1 MQIRRW
7 KYLSESRGPQSCASN
22 GFPSRHTP
30 SSELSGTKVTEKVPV
45 QFINTSH
52 PSDAVSTNAK
62 KKIRSHVAR
71 GIHASRRGQTARRGQ
86 VASVLKGNH
95 SILRDSACTLSHDS
109 AVQLG
114 LESSR
119 GEAGQPDLELPDP
132 ATLLCAARKDP
143 FQAFVR
149 PFADREHFLLDHC
162 ESRLL
167 LPKNEKTLEN
177 GLRRLTEN

>member
-62 KKIRSHVAR
+62 KRIRSHVAK
-71 GIHASRRGQTARRGQ
+71 GIHASRRGRAAGRGQ
-86 VASVLKGNH
+86 VAADLNGNH
-95 SILRDSACTLSHDS
+95 SIINDRACTLSHDP

-119 GEAGQPDLELPDP
+119 GEAGQADLELSDP

-143 FQAFVR
+143 FQSFVR

-162 ESRLL
+162 KSRLL
-167 LPKNEKTLEN
+167 LSRNYKTFEN
-177 GLRRLTEN
+177 GL